1 MTGALQKKLTA
12 AVWAAPNDVIR
23 MSDTMPGTVETSS
36 NLAIVKSNK
45 EEVEIRCLVRSFSET
60 AKMALA
66 SRLESLFKIAGAK
79 VELDGSYPG
88 WNPNINSEILEIM
101 QDLYGKQFGKKPELL
116 AMHAGLECG
125 ILGATYPNWDMISIG
140 PTIKYPHSPDEKVN
154 IETVQKY
161 WDFLV
166 VTLENV
172 PEK

>member
-1 MTGALQKKLTA
+1 MSKSLQKKLTD
-12 AVWAAPNDVIR
+12 AVWAAPNDVVR
-23 MSDTMPGTVETSS
+23 MSDSMPGTVETSS
-36 NLAIVKSNK
+36 NLAIVKS
-45 EEVEIRCLVRSFSET
+45 EYDEVKICCLVRSFSES

-66 SRLESLFKIAGAK
+66 SRLESVFKLAGAK
-79 VELDGSYPG
+79 VKMDGSYPG
-88 WNPNINSEILEIM
+88 WKPNVNSEVLETM
-101 QDLYGKQFGKKPELL
+101 KGLYNNQFGKQPELL

-161 WDFLV
+161 WDFLQNV
-166 VTLENV
+166 LVNV